1 MAVDIQRGVN
11 DPTPGPPDPPQPPAA
26 PPPQP
31 PPETPPPGPPEY
43 KVYRARKHPF
53 RRLAGGADLDALKRR
68 LSRAKGEE
76 PGAPPSERRRI
87 TPGRVLKWLALAVL
101 GWLLLSFVLFMVS
114 AQVQEGVSDDAE
126 KALSTGGTL
135 LSGSTVLVLGSDART
150 GASIDES
157 QSGPSRADSIM
168 LVHAALGS
176 VRKLSI
182 PRDIEVQIPGHGT
195 NKINAAYA
203 LGGPALTIETIEQFL
218 GNDLE
223 INHLVEVSFKNF
235 PQLINSLGGITVNN
249 KTRICSPPFD
259 NFWKGLTFRRGEIE
273 LNGRRALGY
282 ARVRKNPCAPA
293 EDDRDRAARQQEV
306 LRAMGAQ
313 VKSPSTFFR
322 LPWVSWKAPQAL
334 RTDLKGPGLM
344 ALFADMATGTSDETA
359 VLEAGCCVNGSN
371 LFVSDGAKRDAV
383 DKLVNGG

>member
-1 MAVDIQRGVN
+1 VSDQ
-11 DPTPGPPDPPQPPAA
+11 TSGPPNTPKPPGERPPEPPAEPAA
-26 PPPQP
+26 PPPTEP
-31 PPETPPPGPPEY
+31 PPQYTL
-43 KVYRARKHPF
+43 YRARKHPLS
-53 RRLAGGADLDALKRR
+53 RLTGGADLAALKRR
-68 LSRAKGEE
+68 LSRARGEE
-76 PGAPPSERRRI
+76 PEPPAVRRRI
-87 TPGRVLKWLALAVL
+87 TPGRVAKWLALAVF

-114 AQVQEGVSDDAE
+114 AQLQEGVSDDAE
-126 KALSTGGTL
+126 NALATGGTL
-135 LSGSTVLVLGSDART
+135 LSGSTILVLGSDARA
-150 GASIDES
+150 GESIDES
-157 QSGPSRADSIM
+157 QAGPSRADSIM

-182 PRDIEVQIPGHGT
+182 PRDIEVEVPGHGT

-223 INHLVEVSFKNF
+223 INHLVEVSFEDF
-235 PQLINSLGGITVNN
+235 PRLIDALGGVTVNN

-259 NFWKGLTFRRGEIE
+259 NFWRGLTFRRGELE

-293 EDDRDRAARQQEV
+293 EDDRARAARQQEV

-322 LPWVSWKAPQAL
+322 LPWVSWKAPQAM
-334 RTDLKGPGLM
+334 RTDLKGPGLL
-344 ALFADMATGTSDETA
+344 ALFADMATGNSEDTA

-383 DKLVNGG
+383 DKLLNGD